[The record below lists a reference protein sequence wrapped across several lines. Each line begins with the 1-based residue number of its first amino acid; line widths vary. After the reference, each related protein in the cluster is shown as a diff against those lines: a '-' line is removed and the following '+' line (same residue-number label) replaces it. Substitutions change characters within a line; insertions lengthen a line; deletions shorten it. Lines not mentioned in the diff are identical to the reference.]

1 MQPRAIH
8 SLPNALNNQENDGG
22 GSQGLG
28 RAGLSTRP
36 DARAGSGEKLTTR
49 HFLLGQEDCRCE
61 RPNPCSKCHYRRTL
75 PEKGPEMGDRA
86 RRTVLQEWPVIFF
99 CSAMALGEILSSDGF
114 PGLPPTSSPAGTVQ
128 GEAGPSPGSRPPCP
142 TLPLPLNHPHS
153 APMIQGTSWSSGSQL
168 ASYIPTSGAR
178 MAWGPEG
185 RRPVRGPGQARP
197 IHPSMNLQPQARGG
211 S

>member
-8 SLPNALNNQENDGG
+8 SLPNALNKQENDGG

-128 GEAGPSPGSRPPCP
+128 GEAGLRPALAHPAPHFHCHLITP
-142 TLPLPLNHPHS
+142 TPLP
-153 APMIQGTSWSSGSQL
+153 
-168 ASYIPTSGAR
+168 
-178 MAWGPEG
+178 
-185 RRPVRGPGQARP
+185 
-197 IHPSMNLQPQARGG
+197 
-211 S
+211 